1 MHKNKNKQLAFKTI
15 LLSILM
21 VVFVFGANIR
31 PAHAQLATISN
42 VVIDV
47 PFYIYQIFKKM
58 ATAVGS
64 RAYHQALR
72 SVTYRL
78 AQETAVY
85 IASGRKGRKPLV
97 FQKSLGDALTDIGDQ
112 VAGKFLVNMS
122 QGMPINI
129 CNPGSVKARLKLT
142 IGISKSIQDIDLF
155 PDNEINR
162 DTGKAGGCRLSD
174 ITSNFS
180 NVIQDQGKALKDLQ
194 KGFDIDQNQLGSF
207 LVLREHVQTEKK
219 KQEEQEKSERQQA
232 EGFTAKKDFVT
243 DQTTVPPGTVAE
255 TQKIAQRS
263 ALEQEFISTGDIF
276 VDAFQI
282 FANTLAQTY
291 LRRLQQGLLRP
302 QPKRSPGGLLTDV
315 EGSPASRA
323 ALLAEYDVFSPTRAL
338 EVSGGAIDLIR
349 DMTICPSGEDPNIY
363 ESPYHCLLTNDFKQA
378 IEENLSIREAV
389 EGSKIGG
396 EILFP
401 QDHETGFPN
410 FSIENL
416 KRLRF
421 LRVIPIGWE
430 IAAERIGTDKVA
442 FRTLLDC
449 FEDEE
454 NPDDSSKPN
463 ECPRDEEDDNM
474 LYHLVDPKWVLDLP
488 EHICRAKAFSS

>member
-1 MHKNKNKQLAFKTI
+1 
-15 LLSILM
+15 
-21 VVFVFGANIR
+21 
-31 PAHAQLATISN
+31 
-42 VVIDV
+42 
-47 PFYIYQIFKKM
+47 
-58 ATAVGS
+58 

-155 PDNEINR
+155 PDYEINR

-174 ITSNFS
+174 IGSNLS
-180 NVIQDQGKALKDLQ
+180 NVVKDQGKALKDLQ

-207 LVLREHVQTEKK
+207 LVLRDHVQTEKK
-219 KQEEQEKSERQQA
+219 KQEEQEKSEREQSTKQP
-232 EGFTAKKDFVT
+232 KKDIVT
-243 DQTTVPPGTVAE
+243 GQITTDAEAVSE
-255 TQKIAQRS
+255 TQKSAQRS

-323 ALLAEYDVFSPTRAL
+323 A
-338 EVSGGAIDLIR
+338 
-349 DMTICPSGEDPNIY
+349 
-363 ESPYHCLLTNDFKQA
+363 
-378 IEENLSIREAV
+378 
-389 EGSKIGG
+389 
-396 EILFP
+396 
-401 QDHETGFPN
+401 
-410 FSIENL
+410 
-416 KRLRF
+416 
-421 LRVIPIGWE
+421 
-430 IAAERIGTDKVA
+430 
-442 FRTLLDC
+442 
-449 FEDEE
+449 
-454 NPDDSSKPN
+454 
-463 ECPRDEEDDNM
+463 
-474 LYHLVDPKWVLDLP
+474 
-488 EHICRAKAFSS
+488 